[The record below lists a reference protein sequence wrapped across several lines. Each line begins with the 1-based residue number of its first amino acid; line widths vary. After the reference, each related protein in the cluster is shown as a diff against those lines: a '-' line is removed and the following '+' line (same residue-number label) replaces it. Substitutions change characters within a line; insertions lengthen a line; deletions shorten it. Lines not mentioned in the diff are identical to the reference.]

1 MKRIAFFFLVLTL
14 GFIIV
19 QPLQADPLIP
29 AVGSIGDFVW
39 NDLNYNGIQDSG
51 EPGMDGVQVNLLNN
65 NNSIIASGTTGLGP
79 NNLHG
84 FYLFAGLIAGEY
96 RVQFDLPSG
105 YTFAPRYQ
113 GGDPSQDS
121 NANLLGFTDNFTL
134 AGGEVNLT
142 LDAGITPV
150 PLPGTAWLLSSTLL
164 GLAGWRRFRKS

>member
-51 EPGMDGVQVNLLNN
+51 EPGMNGVHVNLLY
-65 NNSIIASGTTGLGP
+65 NNSIVASTTTGLGP
-79 NNLHG
+79 NGLDG
-84 FYLFAGLIAGEY
+84 FYLFTGLIDGDF
-96 RVQFDLPSG
+96 RVQFILPSG
-105 YTFAPRYQ
+105 YSFTLKYQ
-113 GGDPSQDS
+113 GGISAIDS
-121 NANLLGFTDNFTL
+121 NANPSGFTDIVTL
-134 AGGEVNLT
+134 ANGAVNLT
-142 LDAGITPV
+142 VDAGITPV